1 MAVIMRRA
9 KPTGVLW
16 TRTVALAGVLAGVLA
31 SQVWAAGTALAQKG
45 SHAGAA
51 VACEIVAEVEP
62 ARVTVRGR
70 ITAAAP
76 VKGTY
81 ELDATRP
88 GPGGSTAVRSK
99 QTNTFEARP
108 GEPLTIGQ
116 IAYGGSGRTVATLR
130 VTTGGETVTC
140 RREIDVP

>member
-1 MAVIMRRA
+1 MRRA
-9 KPTGVLW
+9 TWTGVLPA
-16 TRTVALAGVLAGVLA
+16 VVGVVA
-31 SQVWAAGTALAQKG
+31 SQVCAAGL
-45 SHAGAA
+45 AGAQTGSRPA
-51 VACEIVAEVEP
+51 TPVACEIVAEVEP

-70 ITAAAP
+70 ITAAVP

-81 ELDATRP
+81 ELNAIRP

-116 IAYGGSGRTVATLR
+116 IALGGSGRTVASMS

-140 RREIDVP
+140 QREIDVP